1 MIHLEGRPREDVYE
15 PLDPGIADLVMELRE
30 RGFRTFAS
38 CSWGRGHAFPEPT
51 IRMHVD
57 HGGTLS
63 STAYRLGNALQEMGY
78 SDYIIN
84 QARMSY
90 SKEKWVEVLFWNYEE
105 ETLPIWAALAT
116 ILALWRI
123 YLWLS
128 RTENRVCREEEL
140 C

>member
-1 MIHLEGRPREDVYE
+1 MIHLEGRPREGVYE
-15 PLDPGIADLVMELRE
+15 LLDPGIADLVMELRE

-38 CSWGRGHAFPEPT
+38 CSGGRGHAFPEPT

-105 ETLPIWAALAT
+105 ETPPIWAVPVI
-116 ILALWRI
+116 ILALWSVLR
-123 YLWLS
+123 WATGQKNAVRQRAGS
-128 RTENRVCREEEL
+128 
-140 C
+140 